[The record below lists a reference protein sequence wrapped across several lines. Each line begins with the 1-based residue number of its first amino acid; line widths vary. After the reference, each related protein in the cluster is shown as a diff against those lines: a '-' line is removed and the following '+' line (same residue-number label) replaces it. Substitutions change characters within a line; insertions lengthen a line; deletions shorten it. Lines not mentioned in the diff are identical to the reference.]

1 VRVLVLEAGAETYVC
16 WAMIAVDCTILC
28 RSVPELVMFGG
39 CLNRVFKKVF
49 AAS

>member
-1 VRVLVLEAGAETYVC
+1 
-16 WAMIAVDCTILC
+16 MIAVDCTILC